1 MYSCIS
7 TILKLVKVII
17 SDPVKNHLKI
27 YFWIFNSDVSFLILI
42 AFFNGLTRNFSN
54 FTMYLTRISQHCS
67 SQFFSNTQTNRFI
80 LLYVRKLQLS
90 FNTKFMT
97 HFLPVSL
104 SFFFFFK
111 KTANQGSGPTVF
123 CICLHFKCNISFIF
137 ILKYNLAILQ

>member
-104 SFFFFFK
+104 FFFFLRK
-111 KTANQGSGPTVF
+111 LLIRALAPLYSAYVY
-123 CICLHFKCNISFIF
+123 
-137 ILKYNLAILQ
+137 ILNVTFHSYLF